1 MQQLLIWLKAI
12 HLNLL
17 LKRPRPHNNEL
28 QASSRII
35 FLVYISE
42 VLMKLINSLKLQMQS
57 PKRSLYKN
65 RSR

>member
-17 LKRPRPHNNEL
+17 LKRPRTHNNEL

-42 VLMKLINSLKLQMQS
+42 ILMKLITSLKLQMQS